1 MPWCPRCGTG
11 ISEHEI
17 VTEEYQERT
26 HYVTYVAFPLLDEP
40 GANLLVWTTT
50 PWTLAAN
57 VAAAVHPELTYVR
70 VEQNDKSYYVAKE
83 AAPSALR
90 GDYTVSERSEERRVG
105 KE

>member
-17 VTEEYQERT
+17 VTEGYQERT
-26 HYVTYVAFPLLDEP
+26 HLSIYVAFPLRDEP

-57 VAAAVHPELTYVR
+57 VAAAVHPELTTF
-70 VEQNDKSYYVAKE
+70 
-83 AAPSALR
+83 APSRTARRTTWPRRLR
-90 GDYTVSERSEERRVG
+90 VSAERRVHG
-105 KE
+105 NRAR